1 MALSFY
7 KRFFFCARI
16 LDDPSG
22 TSLALNRIG
31 ITYFKLR
38 KISKSMKFHMRH
50 SKVTDTD
57 NAFLSYYNIAI
68 CHRILGDFSK
78 AYWYFSKALEW
89 TQFRDVSLNK
99 AIIIITE
106 IGQRKRMPV
115 SWSVGYCSISWEK
128 SNQCQGYKSGTLV
141 ELLKVPWNV
150 RKYFEKS
157 LATVPRLFIV
167 HSFPLLWL

>member
-31 ITYFKLR
+31 VTYFKLR

-50 SKVTDTD
+50 CKVTDTD
-57 NAFLSYYNIAI
+57 NAFLAYYNIAI

-89 TQFRDVSLNK
+89 SQFREVIFDIKN
-99 AIIIITE
+99 A
-106 IGQRKRMPV
+106 
-115 SWSVGYCSISWEK
+115 
-128 SNQCQGYKSGTLV
+128 
-141 ELLKVPWNV
+141 
-150 RKYFEKS
+150 F
-157 LATVPRLFIV
+157 
-167 HSFPLLWL
+167 